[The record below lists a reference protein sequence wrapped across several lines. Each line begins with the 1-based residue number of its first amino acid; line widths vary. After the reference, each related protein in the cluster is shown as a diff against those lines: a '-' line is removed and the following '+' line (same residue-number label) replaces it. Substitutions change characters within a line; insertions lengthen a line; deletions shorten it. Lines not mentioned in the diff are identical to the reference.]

1 MEQMVQIQKDA
12 VKAVRDFISYQN
24 YKDGEMYKYFSP
36 ITEEIIKVSE
46 TEECINAIM
55 KLTLDY
61 KGSNILKDLRSVCNR
76 FGIDGGEA
84 IMNGLRRVLKE
95 KEITFCEE
103 TESNVLVAIDYDNGI
118 IITQYSSDVLPSSFE
133 LYDTSYKLIA
143 TQDCAKDSNPWPF
156 GGWNSWGAIA

>member
-36 ITEEIIKVSE
+36 ITEEVVKISE
-46 TEECINAIM
+46 EECINAIM

-61 KGSNILKDLRSVCNR
+61 KGSNILKDYKQILKR
-76 FGIDGGEA
+76 FKIDGDKA
-84 IMNGLRRVLKE
+84 IMNGLRKVLAE

-103 TESNVLVAIDYDNGI
+103 TEANVLVAIDYDNGI
-118 IITQYSSDVLPSSFE
+118 IITQYSSDTLPSSFE
-133 LYDTSYKLIA
+133 LYDAHSYKLIA
-143 TQDCAKDSNPWPF
+143 TQDCIKDSNPWPF